1 VLTNAGLSSSEV
13 SYCFLHQ
20 ASKLVL
26 DGLSSRFNGIQ
37 SIPTNISQ
45 IGNTVSSSI
54 PILMSEFLDEI
65 NDSVSIVS
73 GFGVGL
79 STATAVLG
87 NTELLKNRLDMESG
101 MI

>member
-1 VLTNAGLSSSEV
+1 M
-13 SYCFLHQ
+13 
-20 ASKLVL
+20 L
-26 DGLSSRFNGIQ
+26 DGLAVRFNDIKC
-37 SIPTNISQ
+37 IPSNISQ

-54 PILMSEFLDEI
+54 PILMSDFLNDI

-87 NTELLKNRLDMESG
+87 NTELLAN
-101 MI
+101 